1 MVSME
6 NHLRWFLSWQS
17 LAVVVSDNS
26 HAKSGSLAIAALEVT
41 TLYWR
46 MPEVDHRRGI
56 AKSLIRDAIA
66 MLTAAASKELEAS
79 DKRTVQV
86 SLNKLTAVARSLS
99 STAPLG
105 DDDAAARLSAVATS
119 LENCSLPELKRG
131 AHSLLAKAAK
141 IFDELSQG
149 S

>member
-1 MVSME
+1 
-6 NHLRWFLSWQS
+6 
-17 LAVVVSDNS
+17 VSDNS
-26 HAKSGSLAIAALEVT
+26 HAKSGSHAVGALGVA

-46 MPEVDHRRGI
+46 MPEIDYRRGI

-66 MLTAAASKELEAS
+66 MLTAATSKELEGS

-86 SLNKLTAVARSLS
+86 SLNKLTTVARSLS

-105 DDDAAARLSAVATS
+105 DDDAAARVSAVATS
-119 LENCSLPELKRG
+119 IENCSLPELKRG

-149 S
+149 A